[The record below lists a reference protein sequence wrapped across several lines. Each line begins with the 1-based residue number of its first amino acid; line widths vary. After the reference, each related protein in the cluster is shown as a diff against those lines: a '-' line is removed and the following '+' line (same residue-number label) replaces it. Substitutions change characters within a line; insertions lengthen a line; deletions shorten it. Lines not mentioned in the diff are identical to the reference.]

1 MFSFLK
7 IIEIVTISL
16 LSLSSTV
23 LGVCVYERER
33 ENCIISFTCL
43 YLKVVVYLVCLA

>member
-23 LGVCVYERER
+23 LGVCVYVRER
-33 ENCIISFTCL
+33 EGERVASFPL
-43 YLKVVVYLVCLA
+43 LVYLVCLA